1 MGNDIKQ
8 KALAYLQLMRLPN
21 VFTAMA
27 DVMAGYFI
35 VLGTN
40 FQWPALIGLCIAT
53 SALYAGGCVL
63 NDICDRDLDAVERP
77 FRPLPSKKVTL
88 KEAYFLLCFLFAV
101 GLLAALYAGLPSLFT
116 ALILVLLIIAYD
128 TRSKDIVILGA
139 FNMGACRSCNLILG
153 MSPAFNLEGIYM
165 ILPLFPLIYVSS
177 LTALSKFEVHGGL
190 GRRWLPV
197 LVGWVGVIF
206 LIIGLKFYGD
216 LNPWMFGYLAL
227 FILYTGPALLRSI
240 RDRQAQS
247 IGLAVKTLVLA
258 IPILDAVY
266 CAGFQ
271 GFFFG
276 IPVIL
281 CIAPAVLIARYL
293 YVT

>member
-1 MGNDIKQ
+1 VCNDIKQ
-8 KALAYLQLMRLPN
+8 KALAHLQLMRFPN
-21 VFTAMA
+21 IFTAMA

-35 VLGTN
+35 VLGPN
-40 FQWPALIGLCIAT
+40 FQWPALTGLCIST

-63 NDICDRDLDAVERP
+63 NDICDKDLDAVERP
-77 FRPLPSKKVTL
+77 SRPIPSKKVSV

-101 GLLAALYAGLPSLFT
+101 GLTAALCVGFPSLFT
-116 ALILVLLIIAYD
+116 AIILVLLIIAYD
-128 TRSKDIVILGA
+128 TISKDIVILGA

-153 MSPAFNLEGIYM
+153 MSPAFHLQGIFM
-165 ILPLFPLIYVSS
+165 ILPLIPLIYVSS

-190 GRRWLPV
+190 RRKGIPV
-197 LVGWVGVIF
+197 FVGWTGVIF
-206 LIIGLKFYGD
+206 FVLWLKFYGD
-216 LNPWMFGYLAL
+216 LNPWMFVYLAL
-227 FILYTGPALLRSI
+227 FILYTGPALLRSM
-240 RDRQAQS
+240 RDMQAQS

-266 CAGFQ
+266 CSGFQ
-271 GFFFG
+271 GFLYG

-281 CIAPAVLIARYL
+281 CIAPSVLLARYL

>member
-1 MGNDIKQ
+1 VRNDIKQ

-35 VLGTN
+35 VLGSD
-40 FQWPALIGLCIAT
+40 FQWTVLIGLCIAT
-53 SALYAGGCVL
+53 SALYAAGCVL
-63 NDICDRDLDAVERP
+63 NDICDRNLDAVERP
-77 FRPLPSKKVTL
+77 SRPIPSKKVSL
-88 KEAYFLLCFLFAV
+88 KEAYFLLCLLFAV
-101 GLLAALYAGLPSLFT
+101 GLLAALCAGLPSLFT
-116 ALILVLLIIAYD
+116 ALVLVVLIIAYD
-128 TRSKDIVILGA
+128 ALTKDIVFLGA

-153 MSPAFNLEGIYM
+153 MSPALHLQGIFM
-165 ILPLFPLIYVSS
+165 ILPLFPLVYVSS

-190 GRRWLPV
+190 GRRGIPV
-197 LVGWVGVIF
+197 LVGWIGVIC
-206 LIIGLKFYGD
+206 LILWLKFYGN
-216 LNPWMFGYLAL
+216 LNPWMFVYLAL

-240 RDRQAQS
+240 RDKQAHS

-271 GFFFG
+271 GFFYG